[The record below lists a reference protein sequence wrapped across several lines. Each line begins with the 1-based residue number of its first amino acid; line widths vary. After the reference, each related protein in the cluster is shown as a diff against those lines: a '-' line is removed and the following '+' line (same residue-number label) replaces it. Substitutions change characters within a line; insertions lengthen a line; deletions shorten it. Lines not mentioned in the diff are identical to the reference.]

1 MEQTTVQYMV
11 IIIIITITTN
21 TNSTTTTIT
30 ILLSRKEEGRGEL
43 SVAGR
48 EWRLEITSAQF
59 LQIN

>member
-11 IIIIITITTN
+11 IIIIIITTN
-21 TNSTTTTIT
+21 TNSTTTIT

>member
-11 IIIIITITTN
+11 IIIITITTN

>member
-11 IIIIITITTN
+11 IIIITITTN
-21 TNSTTTTIT
+21 TNSTTTTII

>member
-1 MEQTTVQYMV
+1 MEQTTVLYMV
-11 IIIIITITTN
+11 IIIITITTN
-21 TNSTTTTIT
+21 TNRTTTTIT

>member
-11 IIIIITITTN
+11 IIIITITTN
-21 TNSTTTTIT
+21 TNRTTTTII